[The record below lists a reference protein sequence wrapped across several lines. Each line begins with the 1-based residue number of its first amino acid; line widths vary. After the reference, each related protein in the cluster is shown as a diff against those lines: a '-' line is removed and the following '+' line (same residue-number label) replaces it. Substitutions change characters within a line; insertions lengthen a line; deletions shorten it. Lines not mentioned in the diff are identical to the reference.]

1 MIDIQAVKLNTILK
15 NAERFVE
22 KHDYLYRGSIFE
34 DEARAWQDAI
44 EVLRGSKRIY
54 IFSDSLNIL
63 LQRPSNKQYKP

>member
-1 MIDIQAVKLNTILK
+1 MIMNIIDSQSVGKLIDIQAVKLNTILK

-44 EVLRGSKRIY
+44 EVLKDLY
-54 IFSDSLNIL
+54 L
-63 LQRPSNKQYKP
+63 LR